1 MSRLSSD
8 RCAVELEAEA
18 ARLAEAVYDADPALP
33 VPTCPEWRLAELTA
47 HVGRGHRWAA
57 AIVER
62 RAAGAP
68 VPVDEIEGLL
78 QPEGASERSAWLR
91 AGAQRLAD
99 AVREAGPETEV
110 WTWATD
116 RTAGFWLRRMA
127 HDTLVHRFDAELA
140 LGRDVTVAPEVAAA
154 GISDLLTSF
163 ADLPA
168 RFAELRGDGET
179 LHFHATDDGLGS
191 AGEWLVRRT
200 AGGAV
205 WEHGHVK
212 ADVAIRGRAV
222 DLLLVLW
229 RRKALSDS
237 PVEVLG
243 DEALFAH
250 WLAHSAF

>member
-1 MSRLSSD
+1 
-8 RCAVELEAEA
+8 VLEAEA
-18 ARLAEAVYDADPALP
+18 ARLAEAVHDADPALP
-33 VPTCPEWRLAELTA
+33 IPTCPEWRLAELTA

-57 AIVER
+57 TIVER
-62 RAAGAP
+62 RAAGP

-91 AGAQRLAD
+91 AGARRLVD

-110 WTWATD
+110 WTWAAD
-116 RTAGFWLRRMA
+116 RTAGFWLRRLA

-140 LGRDVTVAPEVAAA
+140 LDRDVAVAPEVAAA
-154 GISDLLTSF
+154 GVSDLLTSF

-168 RFAELRGDGET
+168 RFEELRGDGET
-179 LHFHATDDGLGS
+179 LHFHATDDGMAP

-200 AGGAV
+200 AGGVV
-205 WEHGHVK
+205 WVHEHVK
-212 ADVAIRGRAV
+212 ADVAVRGHAV

-229 RRKALSDS
+229 RRKALGDS